1 MTCNFFKREEC
12 GRTEFISDARRTPL
26 FAFLIDTLYS
36 GKMSFHLLKNQ
47 DTFGPS
53 PILLY

>member
-12 GRTEFISDARRTPL
+12 GRTEFISDARHTPL